1 MIKGN
6 EVLDYATAYINAGLQ
21 VHPCYSPTDTDPK
34 RAGKVPKLVSWQKQH
49 LNLEQFK
56 MLYKPSDNLG
66 VVMGKSN
73 GLVCIDIDP
82 RNGGNHWY
90 EENEARLGSPVIEK
104 TGSGG
109 LHLYYRYPN
118 DVEYLKSRNGYAPGV
133 DILADGGKQVITA
146 PSVHAC
152 GKPYILTDA
161 ESLLDALLN
170 ADVLPDWL
178 VFELSAEPTN
188 QQPVGSPTQDPDDFF
203 LKQAIEALN
212 NFPPA
217 IQGQSGDEQT
227 LKAASLLRSF
237 GLTQDTAYKV
247 LVKHYNPRCVPQWDV
262 KDLRLKVSNAYKYS
276 KEPSGSKLPENQFTE
291 VTSELP
297 PESALIKQPSNSSK
311 APVTLSLTEFLNTPF
326 HKKEHYIGP
335 FVKQG
340 VSLVYAATGVGKTH
354 FCIGLAFAIASGSDF
369 LRWKCEEK
377 ARVLYIDGELPGH
390 YLKSMVEPLY
400 LAAEDKNIHFDIIT
414 PDTQEDSMM
423 PNLGTL
429 DGQASIQTA
438 VDNADVIFVDNLS
451 TLIRTGKENEAEY
464 WIPVQSWFLKLR
476 RMGKSVIFVHH
487 AGKGEGGSFRGTSK
501 ITDAL
506 DLAVFLKS
514 PTGHKAEDGC
524 VFEVR
529 FPKYRHFRKGDA
541 TEFLATYV
549 NTEFGTPFWECT
561 ELEEVNSNKVIELH
575 NAGLKPR
582 EIMEETGLS
591 KKTVYK
597 WLKQLPQEEPS
608 EYSKMRAKK
617 TSRSKSKKDTKPTP
631 QPKILT
637 DDLDF

>member
-1 MIKGN
+1 MIKGDS
-6 EVLDYATAYINAGLQ
+6 VLDYATAYINAGLQ
-21 VHPCYSPTDTDPK
+21 IHPCYPPNDPDPK

-73 GLVCIDIDP
+73 GLICVDIDP

-90 EENEARLGSPVIEK
+90 DDNQHRLGSPIIEK

-109 LHLYYRYPN
+109 LHLYYRYP
-118 DVEYLKSRNGYAPGV
+118 VEIEYLKSRNGFAPGV

-152 GKPYILTDA
+152 GKPYTLTDA
-161 ESLLDALLN
+161 QSLLDALLE

-178 VFELSAEPTN
+178 ISQLRSEPLLE
-188 QQPVGSPTQDPDDFF
+188 QSVDSPASDPSEFF
-203 LKQAIEALN
+203 LNQAIKAAQTFE
-212 NFPPA
+212 FA
-217 IQGQSGDEQT
+217 IQGRAGDQQT
-227 LKAASLLRSF
+227 LKAASLMRSF
-237 GLTQDTAYKV
+237 GLTEDTTYKV
-247 LVKHYNPRCVPQWDV
+247 LSKYYNPRCVPPWDEKELRV
-262 KDLRLKVSNAYKYS
+262 KVANAYKYS
-276 KEPSGSKLPENQFTE
+276 KEPAGSKLPENQFLE
-291 VTSELP
+291 IAQEDLP
-297 PESALIKQPSNSSK
+297 EPALVKQPLK
-311 APVTLSLTEFLNTPF
+311 GPVTLSLQEFLQTPF

-354 FCIGLAFAIASGSDF
+354 FCIGLAFAIASGSNF

-390 YLKSMVEPLY
+390 YLKSMIEPLY
-400 LAAEDKNIHFDIIT
+400 RAADDKNIHLDIIT
-414 PDTQEDSMM
+414 PDTQADSMM
-423 PNLGTL
+423 PNLGTPE
-429 DGQASIQTA
+429 GQASIQTA

-549 NTEFGTPFWECT
+549 NTEFGAPFWEC
-561 ELEEVNSNKVIELH
+561 ENLEERNASKIERMFNDGMSQKEIALELGVSKGYISQEFKKLGLPSKNAKVI
-575 NAGLKPR
+575 PF
-582 EIMEETGLS
+582 
-591 KKTVYK
+591 
-597 WLKQLPQEEPS
+597 
-608 EYSKMRAKK
+608 K
-617 TSRSKSKKDTKPTP
+617 TSKRTFPKP
-631 QPKILT
+631 L
-637 DDLDF
+637 DDSDF